1 MKLALSLA
9 CLASVSAKT
18 YFKETFG
25 DDWTSRWVVSNWK
38 KEDGAAG
45 DWTHSAGSFY
55 GHPEEDKGIMTGP
68 DARFFAV
75 SAPLDE
81 VFDNKDKDLVLQFSV
96 KHQQSI
102 DCGGGYIKLFPE
114 GHKQES
120 FSGDSPYNI
129 MFGPDI
135 CGSSTK
141 KVHVIFNYKGEN
153 KLTNKAISCETDT
166 LTHVYTL
173 IVHPDQTYEVRI
185 DGTKKADGNLV
196 DDWDFLGPKKIK
208 DPAQSKPS
216 DWVDEAMIDDPED
229 MKPEGYDDIAKTIPD
244 PEAVK
249 PDDWDDADDGEWEA
263 PTIDNP
269 DYKGPWRAKRI
280 DNPGYKGAWVHPEID
295 NPDYKSDDTIYRS
308 KSAFVGFDLWQVK
321 AGSIFDNIIVTDD
334 VSEAEAFLGET
345 YSKNVEAE
353 KKMYEEQEQK
363 KKDEAEAA
371 RKAAEEQ
378 KKAEEANAEDAD
390 EADEGEE
397 GEKEDL

>member
-1 MKLALSLA
+1 
-9 CLASVSAKT
+9 
-18 YFKETFG
+18 
-25 DDWTSRWVVSNWK
+25 
-38 KEDGAAG
+38 
-45 DWTHSAGSFY
+45 
-55 GHPEEDKGIMTGP
+55 
-68 DARFFAV
+68 
-75 SAPLDE
+75 
-81 VFDNKDKDLVLQFSV
+81 
-96 KHQQSI
+96 
-102 DCGGGYIKLFPE
+102 
-114 GHKQES
+114 
-120 FSGDSPYNI
+120 

-153 KLTNKAISCETDT
+153 KLTTKATSCETDT
-166 LTHVYTL
+166 LSHVYTL

-185 DGTKKADGNLV
+185 DGTKKADGKLV
-196 DDWDFLGPKKIK
+196 DDWDFLAPKMIR

-229 MKPEGYDDIAKTIPD
+229 VKPEGYDDIAKTIAD
-244 PEAVK
+244 PEAAK
-249 PDDWDDADDGEWEA
+249 PEDWDDADDGEWEA

-269 DYKGPWRAKRI
+269 AYKGPWRAKRI
-280 DNPGYKGAWVHPEID
+280 DNPEYKGAWVHPEID
-295 NPDYKSDDTIYRS
+295 NPDYKHDDSIYHS

-334 VSEAEAFLGET
+334 ISEAEAFLGET
-345 YSKNVEAE
+345 YSKNIEAE

-378 KKAEEANAEDAD
+378 KKEEEADNEDAGD
-390 EADEGEE
+390 EED